1 MSEEPPQ
8 FTPDESQ
15 RIEDP
20 EKAHAMAFAESLYR
34 DRASENALIAER
46 LTMESERDDIDESDR
61 EDLLARAESHAQD
74 AKYILRDAD
83 RVGDAAGE
91 EYDAEQSR
99 VQDPEKARVMA
110 EAGDADRTT
119 AARARKEAQEG
130 NITYQGPVSN
140 KEWARVNDNQA
151 NYYEESAGRAYEF
164 DKKYGENDTEI
175 TEDTERQQ
183 QYSAEDEPGPDANRK
198 VEVDFKR
205 DDIEK
210 NEVAETDGLTQE
222 DQVKILEHM
231 TEVLRTHSISEAF
244 KQAHLAE
251 GNVSTA
257 EGLLA
262 LGIKAHKEA
271 QEFDRL
277 RFSKP
282 EEALP
287 HLDEARACVKILA
300 EITSGKAS
308 DPNYQINS

>member
-20 EKAHAMAFAESLYR
+20 EKAHAMALAGDRYRTTANHLYEEGAKKPGGNDMGNTEAEYYL
-34 DRASENALIAER
+34 DEAEA
-46 LTMESERDDIDESDR
+46 DE
-61 EDLLARAESHAQD
+61 E
-74 AKYILRDAD
+74 K
-83 RVGDAAGE
+83 AGRQ
-91 EYDAEQSR
+91 YDAEQSR
-99 VQDPEKARVMA
+99 VQDPDKAHAMA
-110 EAGDADRTT
+110 MAGDELRTAAANMRSVENSGETHIIENGKTTSERLDEQAEGVEEEAGRL
-119 AARARKEAQEG
+119 
-130 NITYQGPVSN
+130 Y
-140 KEWARVNDNQA
+140 
-151 NYYEESAGRAYEF
+151 
-164 DKKYGENDTEI
+164 DTKN
-175 TEDTERQQ
+175 Q

-198 VEVDFKR
+198 VEVAFKP
-205 DDIEK
+205 DSNEK
-210 NEVAETDGLTQE
+210 LEAAETDGLTQE

-244 KQAHLAE
+244 KQAHLTE

-282 EEALP
+282 QEALP